1 MKSLSAI
8 QSVLRSTLLCAF
20 CVVATLAWPQDPNLG
35 HQSWSTENGLPQ
47 SSVHQIF
54 QSSDGYIWI
63 ATEGGVVR
71 FDGAT
76 FKVFNHETDSAFTSD
91 DICCFAQDT
100 HGTLWIGTSDGLIQ
114 YANSQ
119 FRRYTTAN
127 GLPSLD
133 ILALA
138 TTSDCSLAILTGSG
152 AIRFSDGKASPLATT
167 VTPSAI
173 ASSNDGSLL
182 LSSPTGIFQYHQGN
196 ISASLLNLTKPKEN
210 ILGIGTLPDGI
221 WLRTRSTITL
231 VQNGQQRILQAGKDL
246 PATQIDSFLT
256 D

>member
-1 MKSLSAI
+1 MNSLSAI
-8 QSVLRSTLLCAF
+8 HSALRSAILCVICIA
-20 CVVATLAWPQDPNLG
+20 ATTAWPQDSANLG

-54 QSSDGYIWI
+54 QSNDGYIWI
-63 ATEGGVVR
+63 ATEGGAAR

-100 HGTLWIGTSDGLIQ
+100 HGALWIGTSDGLIQ
-114 YANSQ
+114 YANGQ

-138 TTSDCSLAILTGSG
+138 TTNDGSLAILTGSG
-152 AIRFSDGKASPLATT
+152 AVRFSNNEASPIQLPA
-167 VTPSAI
+167 SAL
-173 ASSNDGSLL
+173 ASSSDGLL
-182 LSSPTGIFQYHQGN
+182 LASPSGIFQYHWGN
-196 ISASLLNLTKPKEN
+196 IS
-210 ILGIGTLPDGI
+210 
-221 WLRTRSTITL
+221 
-231 VQNGQQRILQAGKDL
+231 
-246 PATQIDSFLT
+246 
-256 D
+256 